1 MNPLQDLPDN
11 LLSRI
16 VVSIRQHP
24 ELADLFRDIATYIST
39 LTGPIQTNGHAPPS
53 KKRKLEVEAS
63 IADTYDSIAD
73 VSFSIPQ
80 RKKLKLEIGRN
91 SEIGAIRGTSAAT
104 GEAEFGIRYIDV
116 DYCICLPVPEKA
128 QPQYSFCV
136 LPSSGDDQLLFSVP
150 GTKIKPEAVHSDQPV
165 DEEQSYKDVVIK
177 MLSKRLKKIKVI
189 EPNEKDFVST
199 IAQAHR
205 KGEKAVHV
213 KAFRGSKDG
222 KSYPQRFY
230 LSSAAT
236 MPTPPL
242 QCFCLFTKLTQ
253 AILTAGFLFFL
264 PTGIIFAFKKPLL
277 FYPFHSIA
285 SISYTSVLQR
295 TFNLNI
301 NVYSSSP
308 ANTHYNTSSN
318 PGTETHEI
326 EFSMID
332 QADFAG
338 IDAYIKRRN
347 LQDASMAEQRRAQK
361 YNVNGTNNTNDG
373 GGGEAEGEEEGE
385 LQKAQREADDME
397 DEDEEEDE
405 NFDPGSEGES
415 EGSGSGSE
423 EEDGGNV
430 DADGNLV
437 ETELGSEAEDVSE

>member
-1 MNPLQDLPDN
+1 MTPFKDIPDSIS
-11 LLSRI
+11 SRI
-16 VVSIRQHP
+16 AVAKRQHP
-24 ELADLFRDIATYIST
+24 ELADLFHDITTYIST
-39 LTGPIQTNGHAPPS
+39 LTGSTQTNGHGPSS
-53 KKRKLEVEAS
+53 KKRKLEDEAS
-63 IADTYDSIAD
+63 TADTYDSIAD

-80 RKKLKLEIGRN
+80 RKKLKLEISRN
-91 SEIGAIRGTSAAT
+91 RETGAIRGTSAAT
-104 GEAEFGIRYIDV
+104 GETEFGIRYSDV

-136 LPSSGDDQLLFSVP
+136 LPTSGDDQLLFSVP
-150 GTKIKPEAVHSDQPV
+150 GTKIRPEAVHSDQPV
-165 DEEQSYKDVVIK
+165 DEEQSYKDVVMS
-177 MLSKRLKKIKVI
+177 MLSKRMKKTKVI
-189 EPNEKDFVST
+189 QPNEKDFSST

-213 KAFRGSKDG
+213 KAFRGSKD
-222 KSYPQRFY
+222 
-230 LSSAAT
+230 
-236 MPTPPL
+236 
-242 QCFCLFTKLTQ
+242 
-253 AILTAGFLFFL
+253 GFLFFL

-295 TFNLNI
+295 TFNLNLT
-301 NVYSSSP
+301 VYSTPPST
-308 ANTHYNTSSN
+308 AVHNASSN
-318 PGTETHEI
+318 TDTDTHEI

-347 LQDASMAEQRRAQK
+347 LQDASMAEQRRAQR
-361 YNVNGTNNTNDG
+361 YNVNGTNNTNGG
-373 GGGEAEGEEEGE
+373 GGGEAEGEEAGE
-385 LQKAQREADDME
+385 LQKAQREADEME

-423 EEDGGNV
+423 AGDGV
-430 DADGNLV
+430 DADADGNLM

>member
-1 MNPLQDLPDN
+1 MNRFQDLPAS
-11 LLSRI
+11 LPSRI
-16 VVSIRQHP
+16 QTTIRQHP
-24 ELADLFRDIATYIST
+24 ELADLFQDIATHIST
-39 LTGPIQTNGHAPPS
+39 LTAPIHTNGQAPTS
-53 KKRKLEVEAS
+53 KKRKLETETSVP
-63 IADTYDSIAD
+63 DTFDSIAD
-73 VSFSIPQ
+73 ISFSIPQ
-80 RKKLKLEIGRN
+80 RKKLKLEISRN
-91 SEIGAIRGTSAAT
+91 SESGAIRGTNPVT
-104 GEAEFGIRYIDV
+104 GQAEFGIRYSDI

-136 LPSSGDDQLLFSVP
+136 FPTSGDNQLLFSVP
-150 GTKIKPEAVHSDQPV
+150 GTKIKTEAAESDQPV
-165 DEEQSYKDVVIK
+165 DEEQTYKEVVIQ
-177 MLSKRLKKIKVI
+177 MLSKRLKKTKVI

-213 KAFRGSKDG
+213 KAFRGSKD
-222 KSYPQRFY
+222 
-230 LSSAAT
+230 
-236 MPTPPL
+236 
-242 QCFCLFTKLTQ
+242 
-253 AILTAGFLFFL
+253 
-264 PTGIIFAFKKPLL
+264 GIIFAFKKPLL

-301 NVYSSSP
+301 NVYSTNMSG
-308 ANTHYNTSSN
+308 N

-361 YNVNGTNNTNDG
+361 YNVNGAN
-373 GGGEAEGEEEGE
+373 GGEGELQGQEEGE
-385 LQKAQREADDME
+385 LQKAQREAEDME
-397 DEDEEEDE
+397 DEDSEEDE

-415 EGSGSGSE
+415 EGSGSGSD
-423 EEDGGNV
+423 EEDEQGNV
-430 DADGNLV
+430 DADGNLI
-437 ETELGSEAEDVSE
+437 ETELGSEAEDVTE

>member
-1 MNPLQDLPDN
+1 MHPIRARAMHSARRGCRVFAFPGIAVDMNRFQDLPDS
-11 LLSRI
+11 LSSRI
-16 VVSIRQHP
+16 QTTIRQHP
-24 ELADLFRDIATYIST
+24 ELAGLFQDIATHIST
-39 LTGPIQTNGHAPPS
+39 LTATVHTNGHAPTS
-53 KKRKLEVEAS
+53 KKRKLETETS
-63 IADTYDSIAD
+63 IPDTFDSIAD
-73 VSFSIPQ
+73 ISFSIPQ
-80 RKKLKLEIGRN
+80 RKKLKLEISRN
-91 SEIGAIRGTSAAT
+91 SESGAIRGTNAAT
-104 GEAEFGIRYIDV
+104 GQAEFGIRYSDV

-136 LPSSGDDQLLFSVP
+136 FPTSGDDQLLFSVP
-150 GTKIKPEAVHSDQPV
+150 GTKIKTEAVESDQPI
-165 DEEQSYKDVVIK
+165 DEEQTYKDVVIR
-177 MLSKRLKKIKVI
+177 MMSKRLKKTKVI

-213 KAFRGSKDG
+213 KAFRGSKD
-222 KSYPQRFY
+222 
-230 LSSAAT
+230 
-236 MPTPPL
+236 
-242 QCFCLFTKLTQ
+242 
-253 AILTAGFLFFL
+253 GFLFFL

-301 NVYSSSP
+301 NVYNAS
-308 ANTHYNTSSN
+308 NHTSSN

-332 QADFAG
+332 QVDFAG

-361 YNVNGTNNTNDG
+361 YNVNGTDIAN
-373 GGGEAEGEEEGE
+373 GGEGASGGQEEEGE
-385 LQKAQREADDME
+385 LQKAQREAEDME
-397 DEDEEEDE
+397 DEEEEEDE

-423 EEDGGNV
+423 EEDEEGNV
-430 DADGNLV
+430 DADGNLI
-437 ETELGSEAEDVSE
+437 EMELGSEAEDVTE